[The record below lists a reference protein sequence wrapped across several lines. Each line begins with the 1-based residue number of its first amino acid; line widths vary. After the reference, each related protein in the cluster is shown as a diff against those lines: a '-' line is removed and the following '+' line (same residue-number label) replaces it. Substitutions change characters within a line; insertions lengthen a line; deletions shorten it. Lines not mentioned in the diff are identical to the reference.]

1 MKIFV
6 LLIIALLLTGCAG
19 ESEQAEVPPEETAI
33 EAAEESIP
41 VQQVEKKILPAPDNR
56 TFVVVLDY
64 LPEIQVELKYA
75 TTDNFTGQIIYDFEE
90 CYLRYGTVAKL
101 AAVQAD
107 LQQLGLGLKIWDGF
121 RPVSAQY
128 ALWEVCPDRKFV
140 ADPRKGFSNHSRG
153 NTVDVTL
160 VDAQGREVL
169 MPTAFDDFTPM
180 ADRDYSDC
188 PADAANNAI
197 LLEILMEKHGFSGYK
212 EEWWHFTDN
221 DEYLVEETFQP

>member
-19 ESEQAEVPPEETAI
+19 ESGQAEVPPEETAI

-41 VQQVEKKILPAPDNR
+41 VQQVEKKILPTPDNR

-121 RPVSAQY
+121 
-128 ALWEVCPDRKFV
+128 L
-140 ADPRKGFSNHSRG
+140 
-153 NTVDVTL
+153 
-160 VDAQGREVL
+160 
-169 MPTAFDDFTPM
+169 
-180 ADRDYSDC
+180 
-188 PADAANNAI
+188 
-197 LLEILMEKHGFSGYK
+197 
-212 EEWWHFTDN
+212 
-221 DEYLVEETFQP
+221 

>member
-1 MKIFV
+1 MKRV
-6 LLIIALLLTGCAG
+6 LLLILALLLTGCAAQPG
-19 ESEQAEVPPEETAI
+19 IVETFPEETVP
-33 EAAEESIP
+33 ENTVES
-41 VQQVEKKILPAPDNR
+41 VLPREPERKEVPEPDNR
-56 TFVVVLDY
+56 VFVVVSDY
-64 LPEIQVELKYA
+64 LPEVQVELKYA
-75 TTDNFTGQIIYDFEE
+75 TGDNFTGQVIYGFEV

-128 ALWEVCPDRKFV
+128 TLWEVCPNTKYV

-160 VDAQGREVL
+160 VDAEGREVV
-169 MPTAFDDFTPM
+169 MPTAFDDFSKK

-188 PADAANNAI
+188 SADAANNAI
-197 LLEILMEKHGFSGYK
+197 ILEILMEKHGFSGYK
-212 EEWWHFTDN
+212 GEWWHFEDT
-221 DEYLVEETFQP
+221 DEYPVEETFQP